1 MQYVLHRQ
9 FCIRNSCQESTNISC
24 NFSHDAQVYV
34 SCYFLSRELGTNGPV
49 KYWTKFQESY
59 PVYIYMYIGIF
70 QESYKMTETNI
81 IGFIEVILVAKTL
94 RNHKCHLSVGSFRM
108 KSNNQ
113 ENHNFQ
119 HQYKKT
125 LRNLIN
131 QVSSMLLKYNLKNA

>member
-1 MQYVLHRQ
+1 
-9 FCIRNSCQESTNISC
+9 
-24 NFSHDAQVYV
+24 
-34 SCYFLSRELGTNGPV
+34 
-49 KYWTKFQESY
+49 
-59 PVYIYMYIGIF
+59 MYIGIF

-113 ENHNFQ
+113 ENHIFQ

-131 QVSSMLLKYNLKNA
+131 QVSSMLLKYNFKNA

>member
-1 MQYVLHRQ
+1 
-9 FCIRNSCQESTNISC
+9 
-24 NFSHDAQVYV
+24 
-34 SCYFLSRELGTNGPV
+34 
-49 KYWTKFQESY
+49 
-59 PVYIYMYIGIF
+59 
-70 QESYKMTETNI
+70 MTETNI

-94 RNHKCHLSVGSFRM
+94 RYQKCHLSVGSFRM

-113 ENHNFQ
+113 ENHIF